1 VPPPGGPPVGPPVG
15 PPQVLRESRASGWIN
30 VYYVA

>member
-15 PPQVLRESRASGWIN
+15 PPQVLRESRASG
-30 VYYVA
+30 